1 MEGVG
6 KRRGRDGEG
15 RGGREGKEA
24 GTYNHPGGT
33 LRDPDIQALADK
45 LNLNLQEYDP
55 SINFFKNFFFG
66 SKILHNT
73 KFAILSI

>member
-1 MEGVG
+1 MG

-15 RGGREGKEA
+15 RGGREGE
-24 GTYNHPGGT
+24 GGWNLQSPRGT

-55 SINFFKNFFFG
+55 SINFFKNFFFWW
-66 SKILHNT
+66 
-73 KFAILSI
+73 